1 VAVALGLTVF
11 SCAESPEVVAP
22 LARQPA
28 PSNQLLASPVRVR
41 VVTRDVPL
49 ATPQTATQTIG
60 ILGGTISLPG
70 AGLTVVVPA
79 FAVSTS
85 TTITVT
91 ALAGSKVA
99 YEFEPHGTQFNVPL
113 IATQSL
119 AGTSV
124 WNGSLVSPSL
134 SAGYFADSLTTAGN
148 TALVSELLGVTLD
161 GLLGR
166 ASFSISHFSGYL
178 LATGRTEPGDEEVIQ
193 Q

>member
-1 VAVALGLTVF
+1 MAVALGLTVF
-11 SCAESPEVVAP
+11 SCAESPEVAAP
-22 LARQPA
+22 LARQPG
-28 PSNQLLASPVRVR
+28 PGNHLFASPVRVR

-49 ATPQTATQTIG
+49 ATPLTATQTIG
-60 ILGGTISLPG
+60 VFGGTISLPG

-99 YEFEPHGTQFNVPL
+99 YEFEPHGIQFNVPL

-119 AGTSV
+119 AGTSA

-134 SAGYFADSLTTAGN
+134 SAGYFADSLTATGS

-178 LATGRTEPGDEEVIQ
+178 LATGRTEPGDEEIQ
-193 Q
+193 QQ